1 MNRNYYFLTAIMFV
15 LAFGTLFIYEKNVP
29 PEISPGKLLW
39 NVLQPTRF
47 VTTDQ
52 VAKRLIEKDPS
63 LLLIDVRPAA
73 EYNKYSLPNAV
84 NVPVDSLL
92 TPSGQAYF
100 GNPGTK
106 VVLFSNDAILSNQAW
121 VLLNRMAFK
130 DDYVMR
136 GGVNGWMETI
146 IRPKS
151 PPQTAPES
159 AFERYE
165 FRKAACQYFT
175 GANAANTGRSSSK
188 VKVVF
193 KKRKKAAVAA
203 GGC

>member
-15 LAFGTLFIYEKNVP
+15 LALGTLFIHERVVSP
-29 PEISPGKLLW
+29 QISPNKLLW
-39 NVLQPTRF
+39 DVLQPTRF

-63 LLLIDVRPAA
+63 LLLIDVRSAA
-73 EYNKYSLPNAV
+73 EYAKYSLPNAV

-92 TPSGQAYF
+92 TPAGQEFF

-106 VVLFSNDAILSNQAW
+106 VVLFSNDAILANQAW
-121 VLLNRMAFK
+121 VLLKRMAFK
-130 DDYVMR
+130 NDYVMK
-136 GGVNGWMETI
+136 GGLNGWMKTI
-146 IRPKS
+146 IQPKE
-151 PPQTAPES
+151 PAETAPES
-159 AFERYE
+159 AFERYQ

-175 GANAANTGRSSSK
+175 GANTANTGRSSSK

-193 KKRKKAAVAA
+193 KKRKKTAVAA